1 MIDRL
6 EPGLMTVSRQY
17 PESENT
23 GDPSPFMPVF
33 VARSVVR
40 KFWISVLF
48 LTLALILAVLIV
60 VTLVILDQSD
70 AINSDQLEMKQSQA
84 FFTIP
89 VLGLWTAA
97 FLILFIGFLVSAI
110 QNYRGSFK
118 GFSDLMAHYRLSKRD
133 KATGEVIACPKCG
146 NEIRMIGEI
155 SNGECK
161 SCGFE
166 VYPKNAGRK
175 GAKAS
180 ENFTA
185 LGLPEL
191 LSTGRELLHS
201 KEYVQAFHVFKNVT
215 VRFPDNHE
223 GWWGMLC
230 AKTEM
235 FGKVP
240 VSSSARSW
248 YSKACSLAPSNTQ
261 ATYKSTFEAW
271 SDARKAAQKQLEEN

>member
-23 GDPSPFMPVF
+23 GDPSPFMTVF

-48 LTLALILAVLIV
+48 LVLAVILVVLIV
-60 VTLVILDQSD
+60 VTLVNLDQSYNLGD
-70 AINSDQLEMKQSQA
+70 DHVEIPESQA

-97 FLILFIGFLVSAI
+97 FFILFIGFLVSAI

-118 GFSDLMAHYRLSKRD
+118 DFSDLMAHFRLSKKD
-133 KATGEVIACPKCG
+133 KDKGDVIACPKCG

-166 VYPKNAGRK
+166 VYPKSAGRK
-175 GAKAS
+175 VAKAS

-191 LSTGRELLHS
+191 LITGRELLHS

-235 FGKVP
+235 FGRLP
-240 VSSSARSW
+240 VSPTFRSW
-248 YSKACSLAPSNTQ
+248 YSKAYSLAPSNTQ

-271 SDARKAAQKQLEEN
+271 SDARSAAEQ